1 MNEKCQ
7 GKVITMTLLKCINL
21 TSKLIK
27 ATYNNM
33 VTKLKLDNDPLQ
45 SRVYFLNFMN
55 SFKNN
60 PI

>member
-33 VTKLKLDNDPLQ
+33 VTKLKLNNDTLQ

-55 SFKNN
+55 SL
-60 PI
+60 